1 MFIYLFNDKQLKF
14 TVMSTEELLV
24 IAVDKSV
31 DARGT
36 ACPGPLLEAKK
47 AIGTISSGQIMEILS
62 ADEGTKRDIP
72 KWANKKGHEYLGTVE
87 ESGYFKIYL
96 KKG

>member
-1 MFIYLFNDKQLKF
+1 
-14 TVMSTEELLV
+14 MSTEELMKITANKV
-24 IAVDKSV
+24 V

-36 ACPGPLLEAKK
+36 ACPGPLLAAKK
-47 AIGTISSGQIMEILS
+47 AIGEIKSGDIMEILS
-62 ADEGTKRDIP
+62 ADEGTKKDVP
-72 KWANKKGHEYLGTVE
+72 KWATKKGHGYLGTVE